1 MRQTLNRIRAIVII
15 AAAMIVAP
23 ALAHHS
29 FSMFDREKE
38 IKIEGTITK
47 FQWSNPHVWIYLN
60 VPDSKGKQVE
70 WGIEHINPN
79 TLSRQGWKRNTF
91 QPGDKV
97 LLIIN
102 PARDDVIKQSQV
114 CIHIESKAMHGD
126 PPAATNPNGANFPFT
141 AFFIRIE
148 PHTSFAC

>member
-102 PARDDVIKQSQV
+102 PARDGSPKGAFVSALLKDGTVL
-114 CIHIESKAMHGD
+114 G
-126 PPAATNPNGANFPFT
+126 NPDYLEEYKKNASTGKL
-141 AFFIRIE
+141 
-148 PHTSFAC
+148 